1 MIFRIQLCIL
11 AQNWFMIN
19 RLFIALIFILSFSVG
34 AASQESGNNGFL
46 VNIGDK
52 APDFS
57 TLLTDGTTFRL
68 SEQRGKIVML
78 QFTASWCGVCR
89 REMPYIEK
97 DIWEKLKDKPF
108 VLIGL
113 DRDEP
118 METVKSFAEKMEIS
132 YPLALDPDADIFGL
146 YADKLS
152 GVTRNVIIDEQGKI
166 IYLTRLFEMEE
177 FNEMTAVIFDAVE
190 KIQ

>member
-1 MIFRIQLCIL
+1 
-11 AQNWFMIN
+11 MIN